1 MRGFTYAG
9 GLNVNAPLELDTGE
23 MREALRGAISRYT
36 EAVELLRQQRP
47 SVDPACLGEGFTSDA
62 ERLGAAMT
70 AVHENTL
77 ARLQERI
84 RHYESILALTDD
96 VESTDEGNAAPMEA
110 VLRRFTRG

>member
-1 MRGFTYAG
+1 MRGFIYAG

-47 SVDPACLGEGFTSDA
+47 SLDPACLGEGFTSDA

-77 ARLQERI
+77 AHLNERV
-84 RHYESILALTDD
+84 RHYESVLALTDD
-96 VESTDEGNAAPMEA
+96 VESTDEDNAAPLDA
-110 VLRRFTRG
+110 VIRRLNRG